1 MRRETAYEGCVDGL
15 EEKTLLGWCY
25 KKDEPNK
32 SIQLDI
38 YINDTRIKSITASE
52 FSEVLLKAG
61 IGNGKCSF
69 KYNVANYI
77 DQDDYIINVKV
88 SGTDIDLTHSPILV
102 KNNQQITNKCYFP
115 WNNLHIRA
123 SGDVDTCPCPS
134 WLGSINYSIGNINKQ
149 SYDELWNG
157 SKIRQYREAF
167 LKDNHKKFCRM
178 HICPYLSGTARQNS
192 PTIGVLKAI
201 SNQNTYLDFDPTTLV
216 HDIDE
221 GCNLKCT
228 ICRENIKVVNK
239 KAVHDAV
246 SIMKRIASGGNLQSI
261 TTSGAG
267 ETFLFDEF
275 VDLLRSDF
283 LSSRGITLI
292 LMTNLTIF
300 TPKLWKEI
308 RHNDIV
314 FSVSVDGATK
324 ETYESIRKD
333 AQWESV
339 YKQLLY
345 LSNLLDKGEINTVN
359 LAYVITLGNAHEVD
373 KIIELAKK
381 LGFTLT
387 FLSHR
392 GRLPTKWDNIF
403 ETCNIEKL
411 DMIYNLIE
419 KAGGFNMPKLF
430 LTSCGMIKNREYRQ
444 FGYRMEMAEYQIRE
458 YGDKEMAKHIVQE
471 CFSDINDGIIA
482 VQQSQL
488 NNYRDFISGF
498 LAANGVQA

>member
-1 MRRETAYEGCVDGL
+1 MRRETAYEGYVDRL
-15 EEKTLLGWCY
+15 EEKTLFGWCY

-38 YINDTRIKSITASE
+38 YINDRLIKSITASE
-52 FSEVLLKAG
+52 FREDLLKAG
-61 IGNGKCSF
+61 IGNGKYSF

-77 DQDDYIINVKV
+77 DQYDQNYIINVKV
-88 SGTDIDLTHSPILV
+88 SGTDIDLAFSPILV
-102 KNNQQITNKCYFP
+102 KNSQQITHKCYFP

-123 SGDVDTCPCPS
+123 SGEVDTCQCPS
-134 WLGSINYSIGNINKQ
+134 WLGSQSYSIGNINKQ

-167 LKDNHKKFCRM
+167 LKGNHKKFCRM
-178 HICPYLSGTARQNS
+178 HICPYLNGTSKQESTSIN
-192 PTIGVLKAI
+192 VLKAI
-201 SNQNTYLDFDPTTLV
+201 SNQNTYLDFDPTSLDC
-216 HDIDE
+216 DIDE

-239 KAVHDAV
+239 KAVQDAV
-246 SIMKRIASGGNLQSI
+246 SIMKKIASGGNLQSI

-283 LSSRGITLI
+283 LSSRGITLNLI
-292 LMTNLTIF
+292 TNLTIF
-300 TPKLWKEI
+300 TPKLWEEI

-314 FSVSVDGATK
+314 LSVSVDGATK
-324 ETYESIRKD
+324 ETYESIRRGAK
-333 AQWESV
+333 WESV
-339 YKQLLY
+339 YQKLLY
-345 LSNLLDKGEINTVN
+345 LSNLLDKGEIKTVN
-359 LAYVITLGNAHEVD
+359 LACVITLGNAHEVD

-403 ETCNIEKL
+403 ESCNIEKL

-419 KAGGFNMPKLF
+419 KADGFNMPKVF
-430 LTSCGMIKNREYRQ
+430 LASCGMIKNREYRQ
-444 FGYRMEMAEYQIRE
+444 FRYRMEMAEYQIRE
-458 YGDKEMAKHIVQE
+458 YDDKEIAKHIVQK
-471 CFSDINDGIIA
+471 CLNDINNGIIE

-488 NNYRDFISGF
+488 TNYRNFILSLGC
-498 LAANGVQA
+498 